1 MTVQAKY
8 LLKKELTTELTEKTV
23 YSSYPFGMPMP
34 NRQYS
39 LSSSKYRFGFNGKEN
54 DPEAEGQQDYGMRIY
69 DSRLGR

>member
-1 MTVQAKY
+1 M
-8 LLKKELTTELTEKTV
+8 

-69 DSRLGR
+69 DSRLGRFKSTDPLTKSYPMLTPYQ